1 MIYQMPKF
9 WLITIKATTPL
20 RPSYK
25 NFLGDHAPKPPLP
38 SWKFFTLALDI
49 STCGT
54 NGANGASLPAE
65 PLHPVP
71 PNATKNPDVH
81 CM

>member
-1 MIYQMPKF
+1 MP
-9 WLITIKATTPL
+9 LTL
-20 RPSYK
+20 
-25 NFLGDHAPKPPLP
+25 PPP
-38 SWKFFTLALDI
+38 PWKFFTLALALDI

-54 NGANGASLPAE
+54 NGASLPAE